1 MTQRRRQAFRR
12 VWGGQS
18 SLLQEV
24 VPESNVKVAML
35 YSTPLDFLL
44 HKVTFI
50 HLFLCSHSQTLNPGL
65 YFLGS
70 CRRCPV
76 SDLCPLSFSLYTLK
90 PEKTF
95 QNTLLMSLPCS
106 GSLYNLHYCLNK
118 VLHRCLHL
126 MFKDPC
132 VLVLELLFQP
142 FLLQSFTWTLFD
154 SILHEQPRGT
164 QALSL

>member
-1 MTQRRRQAFRR
+1 MAQRRRQEFRR
-12 VWGGQS
+12 VWGSQS
-18 SLLQEV
+18 SLVQEV
-24 VPESNVKVAML
+24 APESDVKVAML
-35 YSTPLDFLL
+35 HSTALDFLL
-44 HKVTFI
+44 RKVTFI
-50 HLFLCSHSQTLNPGL
+50 HLFLHSHSQTLNPGL

-70 CRRCPV
+70 CRRRPV
-76 SDLCPLSFSLYTLK
+76 SDLFPLSFSLCTLK
-90 PEKTF
+90 PAKTF
-95 QNTLLMSLPCS
+95 QNTLLMPCS

-118 VLHRCLHL
+118 VLHKCLHL
-126 MFKDPC
+126 TFKDPC